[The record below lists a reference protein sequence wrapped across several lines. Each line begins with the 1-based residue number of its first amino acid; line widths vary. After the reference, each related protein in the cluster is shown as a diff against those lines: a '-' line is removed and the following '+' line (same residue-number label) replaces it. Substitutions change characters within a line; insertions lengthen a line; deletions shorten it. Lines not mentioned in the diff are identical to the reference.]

1 MENNIQQLIEHT
13 QKTALDYNQP
23 LYGLLRI
30 ISLESPDD
38 QDFGS
43 KVRDVIRNIENIHR
57 AEVEESMDKQLQAI
71 INKF

>member
-1 MENNIQQLIEHT
+1 MENNIQQLIERT
-13 QKTALDYNQP
+13 QKTTLDYNQP
-23 LYGLLRI
+23 LYKLLRI
-30 ISLESPDD
+30 ISLESPND

-57 AEVEESMDKQLQAI
+57 AEVEEIMDKQFRDI

>member
-1 MENNIQQLIEHT
+1 MENNIQHLIERT

-43 KVRDVIRNIENIHR
+43 KVRELIRNVENIHR